1 MGLSAK
7 YDSFYKSDLCREVL
21 PEVTPCNDW
30 PRDRIEAI
38 VVMGGMGDR
47 ILDVGCG
54 NGLLLWQFRHA
65 FRELI
70 GLDFSPHRIEQAK
83 VNLDGWPFRPVLG
96 SAENMSEIETGSID
110 RIITADVIEHIPDV
124 YAAAAEMFRVLK
136 PGGVLVVNT
145 PNIAFLKKRLRL
157 LGGRFPSTSQ
167 PNEGIGDDIL
177 FDGGHLHYFTYRSLR
192 IVLERAGFSMLNR
205 IGFGKLGWL
214 HSIYPPLLSV
224 GVQWVA
230 TKQDTK

>member
-1 MGLSAK
+1 MGLSEK
-7 YDSFYKSDLCREVL
+7 YDKFYRSDLWTEVL
-21 PEVTPCNDW
+21 PEVTLQKRW
-30 PRDRIEAI
+30 PRDRMEAVI
-38 VVMGGMGDR
+38 AYGGEGDR

-54 NGLLLWQFRHA
+54 NGMLLWQFRHA
-65 FRELI
+65 FKELI
-70 GLDFSPHRIEQAK
+70 GLDYSHHRLEQAK
-83 VNLDGWPFRPVLG
+83 LNLKGWPFRPVFG
-96 SAENMSEIETGSID
+96 SAEQMSEIEPASID
-110 RIITADVIEHIPDV
+110 QIVTADVIEHIPDV
-124 YAAAAEMFRVLK
+124 YAAVEEMFRVLK
-136 PGGVLVVNT
+136 PGGILIVNT

-192 IVLERAGFSMLNR
+192 ILLERAGFRMVRR

-230 TKQDTK
+230 TKVLAK